1 MPSRGGRV
9 LFLQGCVRMET
20 KRLATGVFPVIGMG
34 CASCA
39 AKIER
44 ALAAVDGV
52 ADAAV
57 NFASQTATVRYDS
70 GTVTPGALRE
80 AVRGA
85 GYDIAAEDDRR
96 PGYRGVEDAA
106 AERRSLGWRTA
117 GAVALAFPTMIL
129 GMFLHDAPYAGRAMW
144 ALSTAVLFL
153 CGRGFF
159 AGAWRQLRHGSANMD
174 TLVAGSTGTAYL
186 FSVFNLLWPSFWTER
201 GVAPHLYFEAASVI
215 VAFVMVGRL
224 LEEQAKARTS
234 DAIRRLAGMRSETV
248 MAVASDGSWREVP
261 VGVVRVG
268 DRLAVR
274 PGERIAVDGE
284 VVDGESYVDESMLS
298 GEPLPVAKRAGDA
311 LFAGTINGRGTLTF
325 SASKV
330 GDETMLARI
339 IELVRRAQG
348 SKAPVQRAVD
358 RIAAVFVPAV
368 IAVAVLSFAAWAVF
382 APGNGVTM
390 GLSAFVTVLIIA
402 CPCALGLATPTAIM
416 VGIGKGAENGIL
428 IKDAESLETAVKVD
442 TAVFDKT
449 GTITEGRPSVVNA
462 VWAGGDMSKAGVL
475 RSLEMMSEHP
485 LAEAVAAEYLDVRPV
500 ETEVFESLTGR
511 GVCGVVGGKT
521 YYAGNAALLRE
532 HGVAI
537 PDELRVEAERLE
549 SEARTLVWFAD
560 SAGALA
566 VIGITD
572 APKAGAAEAVAELR
586 GMGVEPVMLTGD
598 SEAAARAVASAVGI
612 VRWRAA
618 MLPDAKAEF
627 VAALRREGRTVAMVG
642 DGINDSA
649 ALAEADLSVAMGRGS
664 DIAMDVAGVTLV
676 SSDIAKIAATIR
688 LSRATVRTVRQNL
701 FWAFIYN
708 VIGIPVAAGVLYPV
722 CGFLLDPMVAG
733 LAMALSSVSVVANSL
748 RLRSA
753 KI

>member
-70 GTVTPGALRE
+70 GTVTPGVLRE

-85 GYDIAAEDDRR
+85 GYDIATEDDRR
-96 PGYRGVEDAA
+96 PGYRGVDDTA

-129 GMFLHDAPYAGRAMW
+129 GMFLHDAPCAGRAMW

-201 GVAPHLYFEAASVI
+201 GVVPHLYFEAASVI

-224 LEEQAKARTS
+224 LEEQAKARMS
-234 DAIRRLAGMRSETV
+234 DAIRRLAGMRPETV

-261 VGVVRVG
+261 VGGVRVG

-298 GEPLPVAKRAGDA
+298 GEPLPVAKRPGDA

-475 RSLEMMSEHP
+475 RSFEMMSEHP

-511 GVCGVVGGKT
+511 GVCGVVGGRT

-532 HGVAI
+532 RGVAI

-598 SEAAARAVASAVGI
+598 SEAAARAVASAMGI
-612 VRWRAA
+612 GRWRAA